1 VTHADNRP
9 KFYLT
14 TPIYYA
20 NARPH
25 VGSAYTTLVADT
37 IARFK
42 RMQGYDVAF
51 LTGTDEHGENI
62 ARAAAKAGVT
72 PREHVDRY
80 SAVFRNLWN
89 ELGISY
95 THFIRTTSAEHLRAV
110 RRLLLRARDAGY
122 IYKGFYQGRYCVYDN
137 LYVSDS
143 TDPIDC
149 PLCGRP
155 AEVVSEANYFFKL
168 SAFQEKLLKLYQE
181 QPDFIRPGFR
191 RNEVQRF
198 VEAGL
203 RDISV
208 SRKTVKWGLPWPD
221 DPEHVVYVWYDALTS
236 YLSGIGYGDDELQW
250 EKYWPAQLHL
260 IGKEIIRFHC
270 VYWPAFLMAAEEPL
284 PKGVFAHGWLL
295 FEQQKMSKSKGNV
308 AYAEPIARTIGVD
321 ALRYYLL
328 RDVPFGQDGNFSH
341 DALLTRYNS
350 DLANGLGNLA
360 SRTLAMIGRYCEGQI
375 PPAHSGAIGEAEKSL
390 AAAVTEAARASAAQY
405 EELSFSRA
413 LELIWAAIAQVDGY
427 ITAQKPWSLADD
439 PAQRARLETVL
450 HYAAESLRIFVVLAH
465 PILPEATAKI
475 WLQLGQ
481 FGALGEARIDELAWG
496 ALRPGTLIGEPAAVF
511 PRVEKTE
518 TLEKIAAMEQ
528 EILKPQGTPATPSTP
543 AAVPAAQPGAAAA
556 INAKISIDDFTKVE
570 MRVGQV
576 KSAERVAGADKLLKV
591 MVDVGEEVRQIVA
604 GIATVYQPEQ
614 LVGRKVVVV
623 VNLQPRKLR
632 GVESNGMIV
641 AASVGPEGQPVLAG
655 FLEDVPVGSR
665 LK

>member
-1 VTHADNRP
+1 MIQAGSRP

-62 ARAAAKAGVT
+62 ARAAAKLGIT
-72 PREHVDRY
+72 PRELVDRN
-80 SAVFRNLWN
+80 SAVFRALWN

-95 THFIRTTSAEHLRAV
+95 THFVRTTSTDHLRAV

-122 IYKGFYQGRYCVYDN
+122 IYKAHYQGRYCVHDN
-137 LYVSDS
+137 LYVTDS
-143 TDPIDC
+143 TEPIDC

-155 AEVVSEANYFFKL
+155 AEVVSEENHFFKL
-168 SAFQEKLLKLYQE
+168 SVFQDKLLQLYEE
-181 QPDFIRPGFR
+181 QPGFIRPAFR
-191 RNEVQRF
+191 RNEVLRF
-198 VEAGL
+198 VEGGL

-221 DPEHVVYVWYDALTS
+221 DPEHVVYVWYDALAS

-284 PKGVFAHGWLL
+284 PNSIFAHGWLL

-308 AYAEPIARTIGVD
+308 AYPEPIARTVGAD

-360 SRTLAMIGRYCEGQI
+360 SRTLTMIERYCGGEVPSAHPETSGQAETSLI
-375 PPAHSGAIGEAEKSL
+375 AAVSGAIRSGIEL
-390 AAAVTEAARASAAQY
+390 Y
-405 EELSFSRA
+405 GELSFSRA
-413 LELIWAAIAQVDGY
+413 LETIWATLSQVDGY
-427 ITAQKPWSLADD
+427 LTNQKPWTLASSSETVED
-439 PAQRARLETVL
+439 PTARRRLETIL
-450 HYAAESLRIFVVLAH
+450 YHAAESLRIVVALAQ
-465 PILPEATAKI
+465 PALPNATLTI
-475 WLQLGQ
+475 WNQLGQ
-481 FGALGEARIDELAWG
+481 PGPIDRVRLDRLSWG
-496 ALRPGTLIGEPAAVF
+496 QLRAGTRIGEPAAVF
-511 PRVEKTE
+511 PRIDKNEA
-518 TLEKIAAMEQ
+518 LERIATMERD
-528 EILKPQGTPATPSTP
+528 ILQPQGE
-543 AAVPAAQPGAAAA
+543 GAAAPA
-556 INAKISIDDFTKVE
+556 GQPAAPPTTRIGIGDFTKVE
-570 MRVGQV
+570 MRVGQI

-591 MVDVGEEVRQIVA
+591 MVDIGNEVRQIVA

-614 LVGRKVVVV
+614 LVGRKVIVV
-623 VNLQPRKLR
+623 VNLEPRKLR

-641 AASVGPEGQPVLAG
+641 AATAGPDGNPVLAG
-655 FLEDVPVGSR
+655 FLEDVPVGAR

>member
-1 VTHADNRP
+1 VSHLDPRP

-37 IARFK
+37 VARFK

-62 ARAAAKAGVT
+62 ARAAAKAGIT
-72 PREHVDRY
+72 PRELVDRN
-80 SAVFRNLWN
+80 SAVFRALWD

-95 THFIRTTSAEHLRAV
+95 THFVRTTSADHLRAV

-122 IYKGFYQGRYCVYDN
+122 IYQGFYQGRYCVHDN
-137 LYVSDS
+137 LYVTDS
-143 TDPIDC
+143 TEPIDC

-155 AEVVSEANYFFKL
+155 AEVVSEENHFFKL
-168 SAFQEKLLKLYQE
+168 SAFQDRLLKLYTE
-181 QPDFIRPGFR
+181 QPDFIRPAFR
-191 RNEVQRF
+191 RNEVVRF

-221 DPEHVVYVWYDALTS
+221 DPEQVVYVWYDALTS

-284 PKGVFAHGWLL
+284 PHSIFAHGWLL

-308 AYAEPIARTIGVD
+308 AYPEPIARVVGVD

-328 RDVPFGQDGNFSH
+328 RDVSFGQDGNFSH

-350 DLANGLGNLA
+350 DLANGIGNLA
-360 SRTLAMIGRYCEGQI
+360 SRTLAMIGRYCEGKI
-375 PPAHSGAIGEAEKSL
+375 PPSHDEAAGEEEKSL
-390 AAAVTEAARASAAQY
+390 AAALGDAIRAATEQY

-413 LELIWAAIAQVDGY
+413 LETIWAAVARVDGY
-427 ITAQKPWSLADD
+427 LTEKKPWTLAED
-439 PAQRARLETVL
+439 PADRPLLETVL
-450 HYAAESLRIFVVLAH
+450 YHAAEALRIVVALAH
-465 PILPEATAKI
+465 PALPNATSRI
-475 WLQLGQ
+475 WSQLGQ
-481 FGALGEARIDELAWG
+481 AGALEELRIDRLAWG
-496 ALRPGTLIGEPAAVF
+496 QLCPETPIGEPAAVF
-511 PRVEKTE
+511 PRVEKAE
-518 TLEKIAAMEQ
+518 ALERIAAMEE
-528 EILKPQGTPATPSTP
+528 EILQPQGTKPSAPAGPS
-543 AAVPAAQPGAAAA
+543 AAEAAAA
-556 INAKISIDDFTKVE
+556 AKGPARIGIEDFAKVE
-570 MRVGQV
+570 MRVGEV
-576 KSAERVAGADKLLKV
+576 KTAERVAGADRLLKLT
-591 MVDVGEEVRQIVA
+591 VDIGEEVRQIVA
-604 GIATVYQPEQ
+604 GVAAVYQPEQ
-614 LVGRKVVVV
+614 LVGRKVIVV
-623 VNLQPRKLR
+623 VNLAPRKLR

-641 AASVGPEGQPVLAG
+641 AASAGPDGKPVLAG